1 MSYRLRGIIDS
12 FELKGLTGTPPTNAR
27 QIGQLVTLATDGKVV
42 PGAAA
47 AGNFHYPLLLP
58 ATVNG
63 EHVSVQVTGVAKVS
77 LEPATVVNAGDVMV
91 VNANGNVIV
100 GVAGPDEVGV
110 ALEASTANQKSH
122 IAILLKN

>member
-12 FELKGLTGTPPTNAR
+12 FELKGLTVGTNER

-47 AGNFHYPLLLP
+47 SGNIHYPLLLP
-58 ATVNG
+58 ATENG
-63 EHVSVQVTGVAKVS
+63 EFVSVQVEGVAKVK
-77 LEPATVVNAGDVMV
+77 LEAGTVVQAGDVMV

-100 GVAGPDEVGV
+100 GVAGDDEVGI
-110 ALEASTANQKSH
+110 ALEPSLANEKSH
-122 IAILLKN
+122 IAVKLK